1 MIPSPLPELDRT
13 NWPEL
18 RERIVGYAPDDP
30 HPEPR
35 CYPGYPRWP
44 LPRLRPRLWP
54 SLDRVLRSRRSHRT
68 LTDSP
73 SPKILAR
80 MLGSSHGVCGDHG
93 RGPVPSSGGLQA
105 LELYFVQF
113 AHSWLP
119 AGLYHYDR
127 AAHLLAQIA
136 PTADRTAWIEH
147 VPSLP
152 MVEGGSILWVIV
164 GDGARLA
171 DKYGERG
178 GRFLLLEA
186 GHLMQNLCLASAS
199 VGWATVP
206 LGSFLE
212 RDIARTLALPATD
225 LVLYVGVCGKPKG

>member
-1 MIPSPLPELDRT
+1 MIPELDRT

-18 RERIVGYAPDDP
+18 RERIVGYDPDDP

-35 CYPGYPRWP
+35 SYPGYPRWP

-54 SLDRVLRSRRSHRT
+54 SLDRVLRARRSHRA

-80 MLGSSHGVCGDHG
+80 LLESSHGVCGDHG
-93 RGPVPSSGGLQA
+93 RGSVPSSGGLQA
-105 LELYFVQF
+105 LELYFVHF
-113 AHSWLP
+113 ADSWLP

-127 AAHLLAQIA
+127 AAHSLAQIA
-136 PTADRTAWIEH
+136 PTADRNAWAER

-152 MVEGGSILWVIV
+152 LVEGGSLLWVIV
-164 GDGARLA
+164 GDAARLA

-199 VGWATVP
+199 LGWATVP

-212 RDIARTLALPATD
+212 QDIARAFVLPSTD
-225 LVLYVGVCGKPKG
+225 LVLYVGVFGKPKG